1 MGSDA
6 LTLPRAA
13 LDITDKAAVRDF
25 MCRER
30 PRAVINCAAWT
41 AVDAAE
47 SQVEACFA
55 VNARA
60 VESLAEACDEVGS
73 LLVQVSTDYVF
84 GADHARATPYREDD
98 PTGPLTTYGNS
109 KLAGEVAAR
118 QCDRHI
124 IARTCGLYSAGPH
137 GPVRGRN
144 FLDTMLVLAASRPEV
159 SVVTDQICTPSYV
172 PHVARGILAL
182 LEAGATG
189 TFHVTNGGWTSWHG
203 LASELFKQAGLS
215 TAVRPITSRDYPS
228 AIERPGYS
236 VLATEKLVKT
246 ADTRLSDWQEGVA
259 DYLRSR

>member
-25 MCRER
+25 MRRER

-84 GADHARATPYREDD
+84 GADYARATPYREDD
-98 PTGPLTTYGNS
+98 PTGPLNTYGNS

-124 IARTCGLYSAGPH
+124 IARTCGLYSAGSH

-182 LEAGATG
+182 LEAGATE

-215 TAVRPITSRDYPS
+215 TAVRSITSRDYPS
-228 AIERPGYS
+228 AVERPRYS

-246 ADTRLSDWQEGVA
+246 TNIRLSDWQEGVA
-259 DYLRSR
+259 DYLRFR